1 MKAAA
6 LLASPTA
13 TPAEIEAALEAVVH
27 GDATSEF
34 VKAFGP
40 RRLVKA
46 LASGRLTDRAAE
58 LADELLS
65 AAGATVGLA
74 PSLEFTD
81 VLHHEELYPDEVIDL
96 SSDPPSTPA
105 AASDEDCRL
114 HLRLGGGSG
123 AAFWPPSGRVVWDA
137 PTEAAA
143 VAIAEAPTLRL
154 ANPSRRYRIGS
165 EIECKVW
172 PAAVMLGRWLW
183 QHQQLAIFSVLPT
196 FFPPV
201 AKSKGMSDFVL
212 GVSFAAMPAVVF
224 SVSAIADQIMYAYG
238 RRRIF
243 ILGNA
248 ITAAFTALL
257 GAATLMPDG
266 APFAAFCLV
275 SQIGQGFG
283 SALAEAS
290 SFALIAELFPRRVTF
305 YFGLNETFTGLGVA
319 IGPPIGG
326 LLFAIGGFWCPF
338 VTLACALLPGIVF
351 IHVALRPSAA
361 EGFKDEVEG
370 VEDDV
375 SEAGSVLTVLRVPG
389 VATIMLACVLAES
402 AITFLMPTFAE
413 HALATGL
420 GTSAPAIG
428 MYFTANALLYT
439 VGAPLVG
446 LFTTPANARRMIVC
460 GMVILSGACFLIGPR
475 LGEGLAM
482 APLMEDMMVSCGAN
496 SSAYLNSLSGLMAAS
511 FALGQSGGG
520 PAAALAALFGRLRSG
535 SLFLCG
541 GGRSAPPGNKEVA
554 AVAAPRVRKTLT
566 ATHLVGLTFF
576 AVSGGDYG
584 IEDAVGAAGPAWT
597 LLGLLVL
604 PWVWSLPM
612 ALMTAEL
619 GSMIPDVGGP
629 IIWVQRA
636 FGPLVAHLN
645 AIVHLVAGFFDLALY
660 PVMFADYLREFHPA
674 LRLEGLGRY
683 LLSSGMLG
691 AITLLNLAGVEAVAA
706 VSTVFTALVIS
717 PFVAL
722 AADMTA
728 AIGADATDVV
738 GGGYLAATGVRWG
751 TFLSVMLWNTSGYD
765 SMGAFAA
772 EVENPGRDFPRA
784 MVAAIVLITLVYVL
798 PVAVGVSLDDRAS
811 LPSWTDGT
819 FARVAAEQVGPWLA
833 RWISLGGAI
842 SALGILN
849 SLLCA
854 AARNAVSAADIGA
867 LPRVLATVHA
877 PSGTPRLA
885 TLSLSLGLLLVI
897 SLPFRQLVE
906 LSMIFYGATTGLE
919 FFALVRLRSLEPRTP
934 RPYRMPLADGG
945 VLIAFCVPPLAL
957 CALLIV
963 LADRLSIYLFV
974 GSLLLGLV
982 TFPLRGGVHGGPPR
996 LAQELF

>member
-1 MKAAA
+1 M
-6 LLASPTA
+6 
-13 TPAEIEAALEAVVH
+13 
-27 GDATSEF
+27 
-34 VKAFGP
+34 
-40 RRLVKA
+40 
-46 LASGRLTDRAAE
+46 
-58 LADELLS
+58 
-65 AAGATVGLA
+65 
-74 PSLEFTD
+74 
-81 VLHHEELYPDEVIDL
+81 
-96 SSDPPSTPA
+96 
-105 AASDEDCRL
+105 
-114 HLRLGGGSG
+114 
-123 AAFWPPSGRVVWDA
+123 
-137 PTEAAA
+137 
-143 VAIAEAPTLRL
+143 
-154 ANPSRRYRIGS
+154 
-165 EIECKVW
+165 
-172 PAAVMLGRWLW
+172 
-183 QHQQLAIFSVLPT
+183 
-196 FFPPV
+196 
-201 AKSKGMSDFVL
+201 
-212 GVSFAAMPAVVF
+212 
-224 SVSAIADQIMYAYG
+224 
-238 RRRIF
+238 
-243 ILGNA
+243 
-248 ITAAFTALL
+248 
-257 GAATLMPDG
+257 
-266 APFAAFCLV
+266 
-275 SQIGQGFG
+275 
-283 SALAEAS
+283 
-290 SFALIAELFPRRVTF
+290 
-305 YFGLNETFTGLGVA
+305 
-319 IGPPIGG
+319 
-326 LLFAIGGFWCPF
+326 
-338 VTLACALLPGIVF
+338 
-351 IHVALRPSAA
+351 
-361 EGFKDEVEG
+361 
-370 VEDDV
+370 
-375 SEAGSVLTVLRVPG
+375 
-389 VATIMLACVLAES
+389 
-402 AITFLMPTFAE
+402 
-413 HALATGL
+413 
-420 GTSAPAIG
+420 
-428 MYFTANALLYT
+428 
-439 VGAPLVG
+439 
-446 LFTTPANARRMIVC
+446 
-460 GMVILSGACFLIGPR
+460 
-475 LGEGLAM
+475 
-482 APLMEDMMVSCGAN
+482 
-496 SSAYLNSLSGLMAAS
+496 
-511 FALGQSGGG
+511 QSGGG
-520 PAAALAALFGRLRSG
+520 PAAALAALFGHLRSG

-566 ATHLVGLTFF
+566 ATHLIGLTFF

-722 AADMTA
+722 VVVGLPTLDPSAWLIGPPPLATAAAAAAASSAASASAFEAADMTA

-919 FFALVRLRSLEPRTP
+919 FLALVRLRSLEPRTP

-982 TFPLRGGVHGGPPR
+982 TFPLRGGVHGGPPS